1 MALRIA
7 IAGNPNSGKTTLF
20 NALTGS
26 NARVGNWPGVTVEK
40 KEGIYKKKI
49 LGQTALLVDLPGI
62 YSTSP
67 YSPEGIIARNYIQNE
82 KPDIVINIVD
92 ATNLCRNLYLTTELI
107 EIDTPIVIALNYID
121 VLEKD
126 NVNFDA
132 MELEKAL
139 GVKVVPISA
148 HKKKGLNELMDAAYK
163 TATLRRH
170 AASVLRHS
178 FLGDSIMKISN
189 FLRDLNISSSDYI
202 AVKLLEEDQVLLDS
216 LNINDNAKKTIL
228 DIIDNIKKD
237 YEDIEGLVADLRYD
251 FITKNCQCAIKNRK
265 KLKEATKTEKIDKVL
280 THKVWGLPIFFC
292 IMFLIFFL
300 VFGKFKIAGV
310 TVMMPGAL
318 AAYGIEWVVGEI
330 GKLLAR
336 FLSFVNASDWA
347 IALVIDG
354 IYGGVGAVFGF
365 LPYILVMYLFISIL
379 EATGY
384 MARAAFIM
392 DRAFRK
398 FGLSGKSFVPMLMG
412 FGCSVPAVM
421 GARTLENENERRLTI
436 LVTPFMSCGAKL
448 PIWTFLTAAF
458 FEGITA
464 TLVIFSIYFL
474 GIAMAVITG
483 VIFLKFVFKKQYT
496 PFVMEMPPYRAPHA
510 KTLLRILLDKFKSFV
525 KRAGTVILISS
536 VIIWFLQSFNFS
548 FTMVANPNDSIM
560 ANIGGIFAYIFK
572 PMGFGTWQAAFAILS
587 GFVAKEVVVTT
598 FGTLSGLGD
607 PLENEGLMEQVK
619 AWITSAGI
627 FVSPLAVYC
636 FMVFNLLAPPCF
648 AAIGAISQEVKSKKW
663 TAVILVYQLI
673 LAYLISLLIYGL
685 GNLVMLIT

>member
-1 MALRIA
+1 MALRMA

-20 NALTGS
+20 NAITGS

-40 KEGIYKKKI
+40 KEGIYKKKVS
-49 LGQTALLVDLPGI
+49 GQTITLVDLPGI

-67 YSPEGIIARNYIQNE
+67 YSPEGIIARNYILDE

-92 ATNLCRNLYLTTELI
+92 ATNLCRNLYLTTELL
-107 EIDTPIVIALNYID
+107 EIDIPMVIALNYID

-126 NVNFDA
+126 NVSFDV
-132 MELEKAL
+132 MVLENAL
-139 GVKVVPISA
+139 GVKVIPISA
-148 HKKKGLNELMDAAYK
+148 HKKKGLDEIMNAAYK
-163 TATLRRH
+163 AAATKRQAR
-170 AASVLRHS
+170 SVLRRFS
-178 FLGDSIMKISN
+178 LGDSISKISSI
-189 FLRDLNISSSDYI
+189 LRELNISSSDYI
-202 AVKLLEEDQVLLDS
+202 AIKLIEGDQLLLDS
-216 LNINDNAKKTIL
+216 LNLNDDAKKNIL
-228 DIIDNIKKD
+228 DAINKIKKD
-237 YEDIEGLVADLRYD
+237 HEDTEGLIADLRYD
-251 FITKNCQCAIKNRK
+251 FITQNCQCAIKNSK
-265 KLKEATKTEKIDKVL
+265 KLKETTKTEKIDKTL
-280 THKVWGLPIFFC
+280 THKIWGLPIFFL
-292 IMFLIFFL
+292 IMFLMFFL
-300 VFGKFKIAGV
+300 VFGEFEIAGI
-310 TVMMPGAL
+310 TVMMPGVL
-318 AAYGIEWVVGEI
+318 AAYGIEWVIAEI
-330 GKLLAR
+330 GELLAR

-347 IALVIDG
+347 IGLVVDG

-464 TLVIFSIYFL
+464 TLVIFSIYVL
-474 GIAMAVITG
+474 GIIMAVITG
-483 VIFLKFVFKKQYT
+483 VIFQKFVFKKQKT
-496 PFVMEMPPYRAPHA
+496 PFIMEMPPYRAPDV
-510 KTLLRILLDKFKSFV
+510 KTLLRILFEKFKSFA
-525 KRAGTVILISS
+525 KKAGTIILVSS
-536 VIIWFLQSFNFS
+536 VIIWFLQSFSFS
-548 FTMVANPNDSIM
+548 FKMVDNPNDSIM
-560 ANIGGIFAYIFK
+560 AKIGGIFAYIFK
-572 PMGFGTWQAAFAILS
+572 PMGFGTWQAAFAVLS

-627 FVSPLAVYC
+627 FVSPLAAYC
-636 FMVFNLLAPPCF
+636 FMVFNLLAPPCL

-663 TAVILVYQLI
+663 TAVILIYQLI

-685 GNLVMLIT
+685 GNLVMLII